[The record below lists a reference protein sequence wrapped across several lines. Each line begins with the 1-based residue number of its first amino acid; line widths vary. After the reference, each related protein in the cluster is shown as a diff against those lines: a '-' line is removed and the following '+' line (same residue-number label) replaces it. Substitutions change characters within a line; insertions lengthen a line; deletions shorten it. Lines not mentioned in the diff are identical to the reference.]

1 MTEGLVDEAVPADT
15 EGVETD
21 TAVEV
26 EVTVPEV
33 TVEGLVKDVET
44 WLQASA
50 VRTVLE
56 PKDIRELQTLLIDV
70 RHVLVHGLN

>member
-1 MTEGLVDEAVPADT
+1 MTEGLVEEAVPADT
-15 EGVETD
+15 ETVETE
-21 TAVEV
+21 TEV
-26 EVTVPEV
+26 EVIVPEV

-70 RHVLVHGLN
+70 RHILVHGLN

>member
-1 MTEGLVDEAVPADT
+1 MTEQSLVDEPVPADT
-15 EGVETD
+15 EGVETE
-21 TAVEV
+21 TPEV
-26 EVTVPEV
+26 EVKVPEV
-33 TVEGLVKDVET
+33 TVEGLIKDVEV

-50 VRTVLE
+50 CRTVLE